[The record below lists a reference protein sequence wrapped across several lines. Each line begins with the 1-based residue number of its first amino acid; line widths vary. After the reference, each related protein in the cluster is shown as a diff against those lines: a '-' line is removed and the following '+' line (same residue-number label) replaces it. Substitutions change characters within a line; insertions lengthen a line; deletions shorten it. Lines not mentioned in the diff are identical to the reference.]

1 MDVSKNL
8 STQFKGMELQLDPD
22 SATTLFRH
30 PTLGEFRSC
39 HRAAATWLDLG

>member
-8 STQFKGMELQLDPD
+8 STQLKGMKLQLDPD
-22 SATTLFRH
+22 SAAILFRH

-39 HRAAATWLDLG
+39 HLVATTKLDLE